1 MKCATC
7 NGLMNEVDIARD
19 ALKRL
24 DSMVMSKYVTKIGCL
39 SDREEVAVRALLKI
53 VSLSEQ
59 EDLNDG

>member
-1 MKCATC
+1 MKCAAC
-7 NGLMNEVDIARD
+7 KDLMNEIDIARE

-24 DSMVMSKYVTKIGCL
+24 DGMVMSKYVTKVGCL

-59 EDLNDG
+59 EDYND